1 MVAAM
6 SVQRSVQ
13 LLDLG
18 ALRLE
23 RAVLRL
29 RDQNRDGALDDLRLA
44 LRHMQEAKAD
54 QMQVQHLAAII
65 GTIER
70 QGSGL

>member
-1 MVAAM
+1 M
-6 SVQRSVQ
+6 SIQHSVQ

-23 RAVLRL
+23 RAAQRL
-29 RDQNRDGALDDLRLA
+29 CDQNRDGALDDLRSA
-44 LRHMQEAKAD
+44 LRHVQAAKGD
-54 QMQVQHLAAII
+54 PVQIRHLVAII

-70 QGSGL
+70 QA

>member
-1 MVAAM
+1 MVAGM
-6 SVQRSVQ
+6 FTERSIQ

-23 RAVLRL
+23 RAIQRL
-29 RDQNRDGALDDLRLA
+29 RDQDRDGALDDLRSA

-54 QMQVQHLAAII
+54 PVQAQHLAAII
-65 GTIER
+65 GAVDR
-70 QGSGL
+70 VG